1 MTTNK
6 NLPVTKTLNTFYYN
20 GHLYIRTIPGKSLF
34 NSTMIHQVVNRGD
47 VFAMRVSDQTLTI
60 IPGKAE
66 VRHSRIDVT
75 EPLTDYEQGE
85 LF

>member
-1 MTTNK
+1 MT
-6 NLPVTKTLNTFYYN
+6 LPVTKTLNTFYYN
-20 GHLYIRTIPGKSLF
+20 GDLYIRTIPGKSLF

-60 IPGKAE
+60 IPGKAD
-66 VRHSRIDVT
+66 VIHSRIDVT
-75 EPLTDYEQGE
+75 EPLTDHEQGE